1 MVTQLLTQTGLVQKI
16 NQLLW
21 LGTALTF
28 IHINPVL
35 EKNTVKRYL
44 KTKHSI
50 DISRNRC
57 TYGGYFISGWGSSGA
72 NLVPAEQGPQNTA
85 QNDQWSSHVKTV
97 ILWEIHGNS
106 RDLVKA
112 WFPVPKTKT
121 EIDGDFLPRSSFE
134 GTFPDFSGKPKKYYP
149 YMLHVWTSWSLFI
162 DIYPEDINI
171 FPQRYQHSPQRP
183 ENLWPV
189 PVGPMQ
195 FPTVVGHSL
204 DPWTVPCWEDP
215 LQNPAVA
222 S

>member
-1 MVTQLLTQTGLVQKI
+1 MGFIWRKPGSRWTRTTRYCTKWSMVK
-16 NQLLW
+16 
-21 LGTALTF
+21 
-28 IHINPVL
+28 P
-35 EKNTVKRYL
+35 
-44 KTKHSI
+44 
-50 DISRNRC
+50 C
-57 TYGGYFISGWGSSGA
+57 
-72 NLVPAEQGPQNTA
+72 QNC
-85 QNDQWSSHVKTV
+85 HYV
-97 ILWEIHGNS
+97 GNS

-134 GTFPDFSGKPKKYYP
+134 GTIPDSSGKPKRYHP

-162 DIYPEDINI
+162 DIFPEDINI
-171 FPQRYQHSPQRP
+171 FPQRYQHFPQRP

-204 DPWTVPCWEDP
+204 DSWTVPCWEDP

-222 S
+222 SLEVRLGYDLGGVGYLPRQCLYPGGIYIYYVYI